1 MAPPA
6 SGLTTIPASSQL
18 AICLFIYSII
28 NGSEKRLSTGIS
40 KNPWIWLACKSIV
53 MTWSQPATTSMFAT
67 NLAVIGALDL
77 SFLSILAYGKQG
89 ITAVI
94 LLAEAILQAEMRIRS
109 SIKLS
114 LTSSQPDW
122 MMKTSSSRTDSEIL
136 TLVSPFENL
145 PTVTGTRLMLSLCE
159 GLSLSWMSFQSVSVS
174 LPFSHCL
181 GKLGMTIPCD
191 CRRPWESTMKQNVKS
206 HTSQDPDGIVVEHD
220 LFPSRIWKYSIAWM
234 NGRKWRYE
242 KQRNLT
248 KRGVNLSPFESRDK
262 LDRSPKLYISIAF
275 GTSNVR

>member
-1 MAPPA
+1 M
-6 SGLTTIPASSQL
+6 PASSQP

-94 LLAEAILQAEMRIRS
+94 LLAEAVLQAEMRIRS
-109 SIKLS
+109 SMKLS

-159 GLSLSWMSFQSVSVS
+159 GLSWMSFHLYGWPWAQEGQLTVQPLPGRARDDYS
-174 LPFSHCL
+174 LWLS
-181 GKLGMTIPCD
+181 M
-191 CRRPWESTMKQNVKS
+191 STGVKDETERKI
-206 HTSQDPDGIVVEHD
+206 HTSQDPDGVIVEHG
-220 LFPSRIWKYSIAWM
+220 LFLIK
-234 NGRKWRYE
+234 
-242 KQRNLT
+242 
-248 KRGVNLSPFESRDK
+248 
-262 LDRSPKLYISIAF
+262 
-275 GTSNVR
+275 